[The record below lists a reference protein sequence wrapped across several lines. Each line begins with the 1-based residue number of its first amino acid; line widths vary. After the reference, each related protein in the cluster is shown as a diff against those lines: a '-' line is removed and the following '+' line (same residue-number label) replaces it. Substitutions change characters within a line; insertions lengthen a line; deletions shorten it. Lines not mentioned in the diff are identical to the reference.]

1 MLNVEDLKSRTYEER
16 MEDVMRELPIR
27 SSEWT
32 NYNASDPGITIIEN
46 LTAFLALQG
55 VEIANLNY
63 RAKMALLKMAGFVP
77 IRGKCARVLLSPDDI
92 METNVLMP
100 GQRFR
105 LGDLIFETNREVVVG
120 NRRIEGVFSHD
131 KEGFKDISY
140 ILDREISVPAMLFG
154 EEPVK
159 ENSVYFIMNG
169 DISDLHEIIFY
180 IKMVENANRN
190 RTVDRTE
197 HIFADIKWECYTEKG
212 FVKVSVRDFTSA
224 FVNSGEIKVSLPD
237 IKMTEYGETPISG
250 YCIRAT
256 LTRAEYDI
264 VPKITNIFGFLFEV
278 WQKDTRSFSQLFGR
292 NDSITVKSP
301 IGEEVYY
308 IIFGKEKKGSS
319 YRRYELSTSG
329 DRNGRFCLYEKNSD
343 GSMTF
348 TFSEQE
354 FGYAPQKF
362 KDSVR
367 VILYNEEIMRKY
379 NVGKVLGYD
388 EQEISIPTKN
398 IVHETFFLIA
408 RRRDEEGYLYDF
420 VRPEKNEEGA
430 LYYHLLEGEGKII
443 IEDAGDFIDA
453 DLFMGSVAVT
463 AGDRGNIRQGNILRL
478 ADNDSNLTFY
488 NPGAATG
495 GCFRE
500 NLDKVRERFVKD
512 MRTPYRAVT
521 ASDYEKLALTTPGLC
536 IKKAKAI
543 MSENDNLVKLV
554 LLPDSDERFP
564 KLSNIYI
571 ERVTKRLE
579 ERRLITSRFM
589 IIKPTFVS
597 VGVKCTVYVKRHFT
611 DCRKQIEEKLRS
623 SLDYINSDHN
633 FGDKIRFED
642 VFHGIE
648 ELPCVEYVYE
658 LSLYSENVA
667 LAQQREFDIYLRQD
681 ALSYPGEINL
691 EIVSSDR

>member
-1 MLNVEDLKSRTYEER
+1 MLNVEDLKSRTYEQR

-32 NYNASDPGITIIEN
+32 NYNASDPGITTIEN

-77 IRGKCARVLLSPDDI
+77 IRGKCARVLLTPDNI
-92 METNVLMP
+92 FESAVLMP

-105 LGDLIFETNREVVVG
+105 LGDLFFETNKEVVVG
-120 NRRIEGVFSHD
+120 NRRIDGVFA
-131 KEGFKDISY
+131 KNEEGFSDISY

-154 EEPVK
+154 EKPK
-159 ENSVYFIMNG
+159 KKNSVYFIMNG
-169 DISDLHEIIFY
+169 DLSDLHEIIFY
-180 IKMVENANRN
+180 IKMVENVNRN

-197 HIFADIKWECYTEKG
+197 HIFADLEWECYTEKG
-212 FVKVSVRDFTSA
+212 FVKTAVRDFTSA
-224 FVNSGEIKVSLPD
+224 FVNSGEIKVALPD
-237 IKMTEYGETPISG
+237 SPLAIFKEAPVEG

-278 WQKDTRSFSQLFGR
+278 WQKDTRAFSQVFSK
-292 NDSITVKSP
+292 NDRITMKSP
-301 IGEEVYY
+301 IGDEVYY
-308 IIFGKEKKGSS
+308 IVFGKEKKGSS
-319 YRRYELSTSG
+319 YRKYELSTSG
-329 DRNGRFCLYEKNSD
+329 DRHGRYCLYEKNPD

-348 TFSEQE
+348 TFSEEE

-367 VILYNEEIMRKY
+367 LILYNEEIMRKY

-388 EQEISIPTKN
+388 EQEIALPTKN
-398 IVHETFFLIA
+398 IVHESFLLIA
-408 RRRDEEGYLYDF
+408 HRKDEEGYLYDF

-430 LYYHLLEGEGKII
+430 LYYHLLEGDGKII

-453 DLFMGSVAVT
+453 DLFMGSVAIT
-463 AGDRGNIRQGNILRL
+463 AGKRGNIRPGNVLKL
-478 ADNDSNLTFY
+478 VDSDENLTFY
-488 NPGAATG
+488 NPGEATG

-500 NLDKVRERFVKD
+500 NLEQVRNRFVKD
-512 MRTPYRAVT
+512 MRTPYRAIT

-554 LLPDSDERFP
+554 LLPDSDEQFP

-571 ERVTKRLE
+571 ERITRRLE

-589 IIKPTFVS
+589 IIKPVFVA

-611 DCRKQIEEKLRS
+611 DCKKQIEERIRS
-623 SLDYINSDHN
+623 KLDYINSDHN

-667 LAQQREFDIYLRQD
+667 LAQQKEFDIYLRQD
-681 ALSYPGEINL
+681 ALSYPGEIHL